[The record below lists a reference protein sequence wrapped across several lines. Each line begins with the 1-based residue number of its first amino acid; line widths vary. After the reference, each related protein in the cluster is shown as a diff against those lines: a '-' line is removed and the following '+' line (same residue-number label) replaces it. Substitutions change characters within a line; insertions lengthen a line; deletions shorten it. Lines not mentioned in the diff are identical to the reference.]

1 MAGVRGCVR
10 MCAFYGTVEKFGLFL
25 EMPISK
31 LDSLLAI
38 SSLVPAALYRIWA
51 WKPRNKAGDK
61 NTPSRAKPI
70 ITHSETSVGAI
81 QQQGSDNVI
90 NVVNHVNAL
99 NHSSPSASSLTP
111 EVLGITKRF
120 NEVLKLMNEQ
130 RKFELF
136 TVADLAKEME
146 LESVGVLEKIFVGQ
160 NEPNFE
166 FIERFCNCFG
176 INRNWLEKA
185 ESKPF
190 AKPGNE
196 EGKNYATDFIG
207 EIGKI
212 KPGNIYFI
220 RTKSESGEVFLVLQ
234 FSLYRYK
241 IVGGL
246 WPIRGNVG
254 TRGNAQILNLYDFL
268 LFLKSKHVFIL
279 SRILDDDSFMR
290 LYEGSVFPGNI
301 ISNSRESDWADD
313 FMDVDHEYA
322 HLDYLALYGDGFMRA
337 QEIVRQRL
345 ARDKSRLE
353 V

>member
-1 MAGVRGCVR
+1 MLKNLFDWLEKILGVD
-10 MCAFYGTVEKFGLFL
+10 
-25 EMPISK
+25 ISK

-38 SSLVPAALYRIWA
+38 SSLVLAALCGIWA

-70 ITHSETSVGAI
+70 ITHSENSVGVI

-160 NEPNFE
+160 NEPSFE
-166 FIERFCNCFG
+166 FIERFCNRFG

-190 AKPGNE
+190 AKPRNE
-196 EGKNYATDFIG
+196 EGTNYATDFVG
-207 EIGKI
+207 EIEKT
-212 KPGNIYFI
+212 KPGNIYVI
-220 RTKSESGEVFLVLQ
+220 RTMAESGEVFLVLQ
-234 FSLYRYK
+234 FSLYQYK

-246 WPIRGNVG
+246 WPIRRNVG
-254 TRGNAQILNLYDFL
+254 SGGSAQILQFYDFL
-268 LFLKSKHVFIL
+268 LFLKSKHVFIR
-279 SRILDDDSFMR
+279 SRILDDDSFMK
-290 LYEGSVFPGNI
+290 LYEGSVFPGSI
-301 ISNSRESDWADD
+301 INNSRESNWADD
-313 FMDVDHEYA
+313 FMDVDREDA
-322 HLDYLALYGDGFMRA
+322 RLDYLALYGDGFMAA
-337 QEIVRQRL
+337 QNIVRQRL

>member
-1 MAGVRGCVR
+1 MLKDLVDWLEKI
-10 MCAFYGTVEKFGLFL
+10 FDVE
-25 EMPISK
+25 ISK

-38 SSLVPAALYRIWA
+38 LGVVFAVLCVIWA
-51 WKPRNKAGDK
+51 WIVRNKAGDE
-61 NTPSRAKPI
+61 NTPSRTKPV
-70 ITHSETSVGAI
+70 ITNSENSVGAI

-136 TVADLAKEME
+136 TVADLAKAME
-146 LESVGVLEKIFVGQ
+146 LESVGVLEKILVGQ
-160 NEPNFE
+160 NEPSFE
-166 FIERFCNCFG
+166 FIERFCNRFG

-190 AKPGNE
+190 AKPRNE
-196 EGKNYATDFIG
+196 EGTNYATDFVG
-207 EIGKI
+207 EIEKT
-212 KPGNIYFI
+212 KPGNIYVI
-220 RTKSESGEVFLVLQ
+220 RTMAESGEVFLVLQ
-234 FSLYRYK
+234 FGLHQYK

-268 LFLKSKHVFIL
+268 LFLKSKYVFIR
-279 SRILDDDSFMR
+279 SRVLDDDSFMR

-313 FMDVDHEYA
+313 FMDVDHEYD